1 MTTSADRGDTFSEV
15 DPVCGAE
22 QKRRLS
28 ACGPTEERANTC
40 SRVRLEVQVHR
51 FFDFKSFEDASLDL
65 GDRPFTVLIGKNGSG
80 KSNAIEGI
88 ELLAQIAHGLP
99 LYEITDIGRGTGG
112 FQIRGGLPA
121 CPRGHRSSFGLGF
134 HLAADDEGLWRSI
147 TYQVHIQPLPEP
159 RILRE
164 RMELGGWV
172 VFDAQP
178 ATAEGSLLTVRYGD
192 PVDPL
197 ARNESLSADRS
208 VLSRYEMLANKWPE
222 LAATGRIGQGTR
234 AYLAGSFV
242 FDPQPKLMRAYE
254 RIGNRV
260 LARDGAN
267 LSAVLYA
274 LHKGSEAERAS
285 LARILQ
291 RIRQLPE
298 EPFEAFD
305 FVVTELNDVI
315 FGIRETKDGPLVDAR
330 LLSDGTLR
338 CLAVLTALETVG
350 EKARVVIE
358 ELDNGLHPS
367 RVTLLAEAIS
377 EACARRKLNVLV
389 TTHNP
394 ATLDGLTREQLE
406 GVVLCFWDRA
416 KKASRLVPLLELP
429 RADVLLERGHLG
441 DLVTRRVLEQHLMP
455 GFEETQKARAQEW
468 LDSLP

>member
-1 MTTSADRGDTFSEV
+1 MHQF
-15 DPVCGAE
+15 
-22 QKRRLS
+22 L
-28 ACGPTEERANTC
+28 
-40 SRVRLEVQVHR
+40 
-51 FFDFKSFEDASLDL
+51 DFKSFEDASIELAE
-65 GDRPFTVLIGKNGSG
+65 PFTVLIGKNGSG

-88 ELLAQIAHGLP
+88 ELLARIAHGRP

-112 FQIRGGLPA
+112 FQVRGGLPA
-121 CPRGHRSSFGLGF
+121 CPRVGKEVFGFRFVARIGKEVQPGEEISRPF
-134 HLAADDEGLWRSI
+134 V
-147 TYQVHIQPLPEP
+147 YQVYVQPLPEP
-159 RILRE
+159 HILSE
-164 RMELGGWV
+164 RLELDGHV
-172 VFDAQP
+172 VFDARLQP
-178 ATAEGSLLTVRYGD
+178 ASSNLLAVRYED
-192 PVDPL
+192 L
-197 ARNESLSADRS
+197 EEESREYTESLSADRS
-208 VLSRYEMLANKWPE
+208 VLSRYESLSSRFSDPAPLRYFVE
-222 LAATGRIGQGTR
+222 VVRG
-234 AYLAGSFV
+234 YLKASFV

-274 LHKGSEAERAS
+274 LHRGSEKDQAT

-305 FVVTELNDVI
+305 FVVTDLNDVI

-338 CLAVLTALETVG
+338 CLAVLTALETVD
-350 EKARVVIE
+350 EDARVVIE

-367 RVTLLAEAIS
+367 RVKLLADAIS
-377 EACARRKLNVLV
+377 EACTRRNLNVLV

-394 ATLDGLTREQLE
+394 ATLDGLSREQLE
-406 GVVLCFWDRA
+406 GVVVCFWERA
-416 KKASRLVPLLELP
+416 RKASRLVPLPELP

-455 GFEETQKARAQEW
+455 GFEESQKAKAQDW
-468 LDSLP
+468 LNSLP

>member
-1 MTTSADRGDTFSEV
+1 M
-15 DPVCGAE
+15 CGAE
-22 QKRRLS
+22 QKHRLP
-28 ACGPTEERANTC
+28 ACGPIEEHANTC

-51 FFDFKSFEDASLDL
+51 FFDFKSFEDASLEL

-80 KSNAIEGI
+80 KSNAIEGV
-88 ELLAQIAHGLP
+88 ELLAQLAHGRP

-121 CPRGHRSSFGLGF
+121 CPRGNRSSFGLGF
-134 HLAADDEGLWRSI
+134 HMTGSGKSNWSSFI
-147 TYQVHIQPLPEP
+147 YQVHIQPLPEP
-159 RILRE
+159 RIQRE
-164 RMELGGWV
+164 RMEVDEWV

-178 ATAEGSLLTVRYGD
+178 ETAEGRVLTVRYGD
-192 PVDPL
+192 SLKPL
-197 ARNESLSADRS
+197 ARTESLSADRS
-208 VLSRYEMLANKWPE
+208 VLSRYELLANQWPE
-222 LAATGRIGQGTR
+222 LAGTGQMGHVTR
-234 AYLAGSFV
+234 RYLAGSFV
-242 FDPQPKLMRAYE
+242 FDPQPRLMRAYE

-315 FGIRETKDGPLVDAR
+315 FGIREMKDGPLVDAR

-338 CLAVLTALETVG
+338 CLAVLTALETV
-350 EKARVVIE
+350 EQEARVVIE
-358 ELDNGLHPS
+358 EFDNGLHPS
-367 RVTLLAEAIS
+367 RVKLLAEAIS
-377 EACARRKLNVLV
+377 EACTRRELNVLV

-394 ATLDGLTREQLE
+394 ATLDGLSREQLE

-455 GFEETQKARAQEW
+455 GFEESQKARAQEW

>member
-1 MTTSADRGDTFSEV
+1 M
-15 DPVCGAE
+15 
-22 QKRRLS
+22 
-28 ACGPTEERANTC
+28 
-40 SRVRLEVQVHR
+40 HR
-51 FFDFKSFEDASLDL
+51 FLDFKSFEDASLDL
-65 GDRPFTVLIGKNGSG
+65 MNPLTVLIGKNGSG

-88 ELLAQIAHGLP
+88 ELLAQIAHGRP
-99 LYEITDIGRGTGG
+99 LHEITDIGRGTGA
-112 FQIRGGLPA
+112 FQLRGGLMA
-121 CPRGHRSSFGLGF
+121 CPRLGKDTFGFSFSANVRL
-134 HLAADDEGLWRSI
+134 EGVTPGEAPTSPF
-147 TYQVHIQPLPEP
+147 TYQVHVQSLPEP
-159 RILRE
+159 RLVGERLEFEGGTVFEARLRK
-164 RMELGGWV
+164 
-172 VFDAQP
+172 
-178 ATAEGSLLTVRYGD
+178 EGSDLLAVRTFEDEAGSS
-192 PVDPL
+192 PEL
-197 ARNESLSADRS
+197 LSADRS
-208 VLSRYEMLANKWPE
+208 VLSRYELMTNKSPR
-222 LAATGRIGQGTR
+222 LVPTLRLVALVRQHLR
-234 AYLAGSFV
+234 ASFL
-242 FDPQPKLMRAYE
+242 FEPQPRLMRAYE

-260 LARDGAN
+260 LSRDGAN

-274 LHKGSEAERAS
+274 LHKGSAEEQAS

-305 FVVTELNDVI
+305 FVVTDLNDVL
-315 FGIRETKDGPLVDAR
+315 FGIRETRDGPLVDAR

-338 CLAVLTALETVG
+338 CLAVLTALETVAQG
-350 EKARVVIE
+350 SRVVIE

-367 RVTLLAEAIS
+367 RVRLLSEAIS

-406 GVVLCFWDRA
+406 GVVLCFWDRT

-455 GFEETQKARAQEW
+455 GFEESQKARAQEW

>member
-1 MTTSADRGDTFSEV
+1 M
-15 DPVCGAE
+15 
-22 QKRRLS
+22 
-28 ACGPTEERANTC
+28 
-40 SRVRLEVQVHR
+40 HR
-51 FFDFKSFEDASLDL
+51 FFDFKSFEDAALDL
-65 GDRPFTVLIGKNGSG
+65 GTKAFTVLIGKNGSG
-80 KSNAIEGI
+80 KSNAIEGV
-88 ELLAQIAHGLP
+88 ELLAQIAHGRP

-112 FQIRGGLPA
+112 FQVRGGLPA
-121 CPRGHRSSFGLGF
+121 CPRGNRSSFGLGLHVTTVKDNGQQGSF
-134 HLAADDEGLWRSI
+134 SY
-147 TYQVHIQPLPEP
+147 TVHIQPLPEP
-159 RILRE
+159 RILKE
-164 RMELGGWV
+164 RFQIDEWL

-178 ATAEGSLLTVRYGD
+178 KTADGSLLTVRYGD
-192 PVDPL
+192 RGNPL
-197 ARNESLSADRS
+197 AWSESLSTERS
-208 VLSRYEMLANKWPE
+208 VLSRYELLANQWPD
-222 LAATGRIGQGTR
+222 LALTR
-234 AYLAGSFV
+234 LFIHTIRGYLGWSFV

-260 LARDGAN
+260 LTRDGAN

-274 LHKGSEAERAS
+274 LHKGSEAEQAA

-298 EPFEAFD
+298 EPFEVFD
-305 FVVTELNDVI
+305 FVVTDLNDVI
-315 FGIRETKDGPLVDAR
+315 FGIRETKDGPLIDAR

-338 CLAVLTALETVG
+338 CLAVLTALETAT
-350 EKARVVIE
+350 EKSRVIIE
-358 ELDNGLHPS
+358 EFDNGLHPS
-367 RVTLLAEAIS
+367 RVKLLAEAIS
-377 EACARRKLNVLV
+377 EACTRRNLNVLV

-455 GFEETQKARAQEW
+455 GFEEAQKAKAQEW

>member
-1 MTTSADRGDTFSEV
+1 M
-15 DPVCGAE
+15 
-22 QKRRLS
+22 
-28 ACGPTEERANTC
+28 
-40 SRVRLEVQVHR
+40 HR
-51 FFDFKSFEDASLDL
+51 FFDFKSFEDASLHL
-65 GDRPFTVLIGKNGSG
+65 SARPFMVLIGKNGSG
-80 KSNAIEGI
+80 KSNAIEGV
-88 ELLAQIAHGLP
+88 ELLAEIAHGRP

-112 FQIRGGLPA
+112 FQVRGGLPA
-121 CPRGHRSSFGLGF
+121 CPRGNRNSFGLGL
-134 HLAADDEGLWRSI
+134 HVATDDERKRVPL

-164 RMELGGWV
+164 RMVLGEWV
-172 VFDAQP
+172 VFDAQQDP
-178 ATAEGSLLTVRYGD
+178 ADGRLLTVRYAD
-192 PVDPL
+192 SVDPL

-208 VLSRYEMLANKWPE
+208 VLSRYELLANQWSE
-222 LAATGRIGQGTR
+222 LAGTGRLGQGTR
-234 AYLAGSFV
+234 GYLAGSFV

-298 EPFEAFD
+298 EPFETFD

-350 EKARVVIE
+350 EMARVVIE
-358 ELDNGLHPS
+358 EFDNGLHPS
-367 RVTLLAEAIS
+367 RVKLLAEAIS
-377 EACARRKLNVLV
+377 EACTRRKLNVLV

>member
-1 MTTSADRGDTFSEV
+1 MHQF
-15 DPVCGAE
+15 
-22 QKRRLS
+22 L
-28 ACGPTEERANTC
+28 
-40 SRVRLEVQVHR
+40 
-51 FFDFKSFEDASLDL
+51 DFKSFEDASLRL
-65 GDRPFTVLIGKNGSG
+65 FNPFAVLIGKNGSG
-80 KSNAIEGI
+80 KSNAIEGV
-88 ELLAQIAHGLP
+88 ELLAQIAHGRP
-99 LYEITDIGRGTGG
+99 LYEVTDIGRGTGG
-112 FQIRGGLPA
+112 FQVRGGLAA
-121 CPRGHRSSFGLGF
+121 CPRTGKEAFGLRFSARFG
-134 HLAADDEGLWRSI
+134 LNAEAAKPVD
-147 TYQVHIQPLPEP
+147 YQVYVQPLPEP

-164 RMELGGWV
+164 RLEFDGQLLFDANLQKTRSGLLSVHYVSSLGG
-172 VFDAQP
+172 P
-178 ATAEGSLLTVRYGD
+178 NG
-192 PVDPL
+192 PL
-197 ARNESLSADRS
+197 YSLSPERS
-208 VLSRYEMLANKWPE
+208 VLSRYEL
-222 LAATGRIGQGTR
+222 LATGSPKLEPVLEIVEVVRRHLR
-234 AYLAGSFV
+234 ASFV

-274 LHKGSEAERAS
+274 LQKGSEAEQAT

-315 FGIRETKDGPLVDAR
+315 FGIREVKDGPLIDAR

-338 CLAVLTALETVG
+338 CLAVLTALETVEEG
-350 EKARVVIE
+350 SRVVVE
-358 ELDNGLHPS
+358 EFDNGLHPS
-367 RVTLLAEAIS
+367 RVKLLADAIS
-377 EACARRKLNVLV
+377 EACTRRKLNVLV

-416 KKASRLVPLLELP
+416 KKSSRLVPLLELP

-455 GFEETQKARAQEW
+455 GFEESQKAKAQDW
-468 LDSLP
+468 LNSLP